1 MLQNKGQSSTKET
14 IFQAT
19 KSQYEQ
25 VAAFLNQDL
34 RSHRHLDW
42 FYVLDWLGTHA
53 FLVDMKDERIR
64 ALLCVTNENNDT
76 AWIRAFAA
84 KKTLRYKDYW
94 DRLLEQAMTDLKR
107 TGTQRI
113 ASLSLHPWFKGLLE
127 NSGFRNR
134 QKIIVLA
141 WQGNFPPRNKINKE
155 IEIELM
161 KIDDLPKIAD
171 VDQQAFPY
179 VWQNS
184 LMGLTKAFNQTGI
197 STVARLNG
205 QIVGYQI
212 STVMTIYGHL
222 ARLAVHPSYQRQG
235 IAYTLVYDLLRRFEE
250 RGLFRVTVNTQSDN
264 TASLMLYDQFGFT
277 RTGEDI
283 PVYEIIL

>member
-1 MLQNKGQSSTKET
+1 MFQNKGQSSPKET

-19 KSQYEQ
+19 QNQYDQ
-25 VAAFLNQDL
+25 VASFLNQDL
-34 RSHRHLDW
+34 RIHRHLDW
-42 FYVLDWLGTHA
+42 FYILDWLDTHA
-53 FLVDMKDERIR
+53 FLIALKDEQIR
-64 ALLCVTNENNDT
+64 ALLCVTNENHNT
-76 AWIRAFAA
+76 AWIRAFAV

-94 DRLLEQAMTDLKR
+94 DRLLEWAMTDLKR
-107 TGTQRI
+107 NGTHRI
-113 ASLSLHPWFKGLLE
+113 ASLSLHKWYGGLLE
-127 NSGFRNR
+127 NSGFNNR
-134 QKIIVLA
+134 QKIIVLS
-141 WQGNFPPRNKINKE
+141 WQGDFPPCGKINDE
-155 IEIELM
+155 IELELM
-161 KIDDLPKIAD
+161 KIDDLPQIAA
-171 VDQQAFPY
+171 VDQHAFPHL
-179 VWQNS
+179 WQNS

-197 STVARLNG
+197 STVARVNG

-235 IAYTLVYDLLRRFEE
+235 IAYTLVYDLLKRFEE